1 MTSWCLAGQRLSTAV
16 RVGFFAVSRQS
27 ACARA
32 QTPSTASYTRSF
44 TVCGAGSPALAKSRD
59 TAPKSKHNA
68 LPKKAAQDSF
78 FAPDN
83 VTFESLRLS
92 PAVIEALHHG
102 GFIQPS
108 TVQVCCL
115 CAKITVSGLVKLKVD
130 PFVYIGSGTGNA
142 CAICGHRCSASS

>member
-16 RVGFFAVSRQS
+16 RIGFFAVSRQT
-27 ACARA
+27 ACTRA
-32 QTPSTASYTRSF
+32 QTPFTASHTRSF
-44 TVCGAGSPALAKSRD
+44 TICGAGSPALVKSRD
-59 TAPKSKHNA
+59 TAPNSKQNA
-68 LPKKAAQDSF
+68 LPNKAAQDSF

-92 PAVIEALHHG
+92 PVVVESLHHG

-130 PFVYIGSGTGNA
+130 PFIYIASGTGNA
-142 CAICGHRCSASS
+142 GAICRHRCSASS